1 MKTRILSKSEY
12 FHLNWIYAIG
22 CHLFFVS
29 VSSTRQLTILSQ
41 NSLILRSVLSG
52 VIISLNL
59 LFFTL
64 TPGYCAGKAPVI
76 ICPKVI
82 DTGADWISVQ
92 GEILVDEGNSITEKG
107 FIFSKGQGDDQQ
119 ISAGSGF
126 GIFTIKLT
134 NLKSDKTYHITPY
147 AIHSG
152 GLTYGP
158 AIEGRV
164 GDNAPLF
171 ISKLISTVNYDEIY
185 QSVIKVQSPGNLET
199 KVIAKK
205 KPEWLTLS
213 SEAEVQTL
221 AGSGSSGSVNGPAL
235 SASFRTP
242 YALASD
248 TSGNIYIADQLAQ
261 NIRKINTSGEVSLL
275 AGGNKSG
282 FQDGIAD
289 EARFN
294 SPSGIAI
301 DRSGNV
307 YISDQNNHSIR
318 KISPLGIVSTFAGNG
333 TPGYAD
339 GTGGVAHF
347 KYPAGLAVD
356 AIGNVYVADRG
367 NNLIRVINANGKV
380 STLAGTR
387 ATGFADGAALSA
399 MFNAPTGIAISSSG
413 DLFIADQVNN
423 RIRKIDQAGQ
433 VSTVAGSGTFTYFDA
448 MGTLAGFRYP
458 TGITLG
464 SDGSLYVTDQLN
476 HNVRRISKDGLVSTV
491 AGTEPGF
498 SEGSGSSAKFR
509 NPSGI
514 CTAPSGELYIADFY
528 NYRIRKI
535 INDPV
540 LFGTPAKSD
549 VGSYEVVLA
558 ATNESATAI
567 QSFTLVVRDILP
579 PQVNSFSP
587 ANGATSVSRSPD
599 LMLTFDEEIFLSD
612 TGSVTVYK
620 GSEVLKKLDLKIPD
634 QRAKLVL
641 SSDRKSLQIEDVR
654 DLPSNSAIRILFSK
668 GLISDSLKNEF
679 NGLSNWHFT
688 IQKAENQKLEI
699 QALSEKIYGDS
710 AFSIGPE
717 LSSAGLPIIYVADE
731 PAIITISGNV
741 ARILKAGRTG
751 FTAIQKG
758 DANFL
763 PLELKGEVLVKARP
777 IIIQPVQG
785 QSKKYGQPDFDIS
798 FNIKSGTIV
807 NEDLFKGKLS
817 RETGESVGVYP
828 ILAGNLALSPDYNL
842 TILPGNISI
851 EKAALK
857 IIADDKTKIIGAPDP
872 EFTVSY
878 VGFVNGDGIACLTD
892 KPQVISSVPT
902 GTVPGNYK
910 LIVSAATAKNYDITF
925 QEGKL
930 MVIFQEVPDFF
941 LKEGILFENQPL
953 NSLAGV
959 LITAVSDA
967 KMDYTMAI
975 GDGDTDNSLFQIQG
989 NKILTRTLIDYETT
1003 RECTLRIRATGNYG
1017 EFREKIIRI
1026 AIADINEMPKMDA
1039 ISDQKLCMTGQ
1050 IVLNGI
1056 SGGPEANQRLSVVV
1070 KSPDLKLF
1078 SILKVSD
1085 VINGKAII
1093 TYSVA
1098 KSSTR
1103 SARLEIMLKDDG
1115 GIKNGGIDS
1124 AVYHYILSFQEPP
1137 VLAISS
1143 DRGTTIIKG
1152 ETVLLSANG
1161 NGSYT
1166 WSDEKGVL
1174 AGQNSSFLRVN
1185 PLQSTVYKARMTSE
1199 SGCVTEK
1206 EISILVR
1213 ENTEP
1218 AFYNVITPNED
1229 GINDFFTAKNID
1241 LFPQNDLKVFDKSGT
1256 VVYAKINYRN
1266 EWKGERNGMP
1276 LPTGTYYYLLE
1287 FNQGKERVKGFV
1299 LILND

>member
-1 MKTRILSKSEY
+1 MKTRKFLKSEY
-12 FHLNWIYAIG
+12 FHLNRIYDIG
-22 CHLFFVS
+22 CRLFFLS
-29 VSSTRQLTILSQ
+29 VSTILQ
-41 NSLILRSVLSG
+41 NRILTPKGLIQWRAIAG
-52 VIISLNL
+52 FMITINL
-59 LFFTL
+59 LLFTL

-76 ICPKVI
+76 ICPKI
-82 DTGADWISVQ
+82 LTSGTDWISVQ
-92 GEILVDEGNSITEKG
+92 GEILVDDENSITEKG
-107 FIFSKGQGDDQQ
+107 FIYSTGQGDDQQ

-126 GIFTIKLT
+126 GIFAIKLT
-134 NLKSDKTYHITPY
+134 NLKSDKTYFITPY
-147 AIHSG
+147 AVHKE

-158 AIEGRV
+158 TIEGKA
-164 GDNAPLF
+164 GSKAPIF
-171 ISKLISTVNYDEIY
+171 ISKFPSTVNYDEFY
-185 QSVIKVQSPGNLET
+185 QSVIKVQSPDNLET

-205 KPEWLTLS
+205 KPEWLTLR

-301 DRSGNV
+301 DPSGNV

-339 GTGGVAHF
+339 GTGEVARF

-356 AIGNVYVADRG
+356 ASGNVYVADRG

-380 STLAGTR
+380 STLAGNR
-387 ATGFADGAALSA
+387 ATGFADGAVLSA

-423 RIRKIDQAGQ
+423 RIRKIDPAGQ
-433 VSTVAGSGTFTYFDA
+433 VSTIAGSGTFTYLDA
-448 MGTLAGFRYP
+448 RGTLAGFRYP

-491 AGTEPGF
+491 AGTGSGF

-514 CTAPSGELYIADFY
+514 CIAPSGELYIADFY

-567 QSFTLVVRDILP
+567 QSFTLVVQDLLP

-612 TGSVTVYK
+612 TGSVTVYN
-620 GSEVLKKLDLKIPD
+620 GSEVLKKLDLQIPD
-634 QRAKLVL
+634 QRAKFVL
-641 SSDRKSLQIEDVR
+641 SSDHKSLQIGDVK

-688 IQKAENQKLEI
+688 TQKAETQKLEI
-699 QALSEKIYGDS
+699 QALAEKIYGDS

-717 LSSAGLPIIYVADE
+717 LSSAGLPIIYVPDD

-741 ARILKAGRTG
+741 ARILKSGRTG
-751 FTAIQKG
+751 FTAIQNG

-785 QSKKYGQPDFDIS
+785 QSKKYGQTDFDIS

-807 NEDLFKGKLS
+807 NEDQFKGKLS
-817 RETGESVGVYP
+817 REIGESVGVYP

-857 IIADDKTKIIGAPDP
+857 IIADDKTKIIGTPDP

-878 VGFVNGDGIACLTD
+878 VGFVNGDGIECLTD
-892 KPQVISSVPT
+892 IPQVISSVPSN
-902 GTVPGNYK
+902 TVPGNYK

-925 QEGKL
+925 QDGKL
-930 MVIFQEVPDFF
+930 NVILQEVLDFF
-941 LKEGILFENQPL
+941 LETDILFENQPL
-953 NSLAGV
+953 NSLAAV
-959 LITAVSDA
+959 LITAVADV
-967 KMDYTMAI
+967 KMNYTMAI
-975 GDGDTDNSLFQIQG
+975 GDGDTDNSLFQIKG

-1039 ISDQKLCMTGQ
+1039 VSDQKSCMTGQ

-1056 SGGPEANQRLSVVV
+1056 SGGPEANQWLSVVV

-1115 GIKNGGIDS
+1115 GIKNGGVDS
-1124 AVYHYILSFQEPP
+1124 AVYRCTLSFQEPAA
-1137 VLAISS
+1137 LSITSN
-1143 DRGTTIIKG
+1143 RGTTILKG
-1152 ETVLLSANG
+1152 ETILLSANG
-1161 NGSYT
+1161 NGSYI
-1166 WSDEKGVL
+1166 WSDDKGIL

-1199 SGCVTEK
+1199 SGCVTEE
-1206 EISILVR
+1206 EISILVS
-1213 ENTEP
+1213 ENTES
-1218 AFYNVITPNED
+1218 AFYNVITPNDD
-1229 GINDFFTAKNID
+1229 GKNDFFTAKDID
-1241 LFPQNDLKVFDKSGT
+1241 LFPQNNLKVFDRSGT
-1256 VVYAKINYRN
+1256 MVYAKKNYWN
-1266 EWKGERNGMP
+1266 EWKGDRNGIP
-1276 LPTGTYYYLLE
+1276 LPNGTYYYILE
-1287 FNQGKERVKGFV
+1287 YGQGKERVKGYV